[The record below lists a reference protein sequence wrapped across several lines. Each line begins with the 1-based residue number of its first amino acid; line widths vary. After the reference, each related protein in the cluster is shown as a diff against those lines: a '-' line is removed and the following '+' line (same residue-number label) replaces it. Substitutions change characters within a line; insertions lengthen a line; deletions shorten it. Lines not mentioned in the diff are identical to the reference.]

1 MTCENATRVGVD
13 DEDGMI
19 AGVKKNG
26 VCRFWAN
33 AVDPEELFA
42 KLGGGCGEHGLE
54 GIAVLLLKELDEGF
68 ELARFLAEITGGAN
82 ETGQAKNGN
91 FCKGGG
97 SEQFRGAEMGDGARG
112 VYPGGVLDE
121 DGTNDDFEGGPGG
134 PPALLAVSAEQGII
148 ILVQDGKGLEGDC
161 GATPAIARGASSL
174 GAGRE

>member
-1 MTCENATRVGVD
+1 MTYENAARVGVD

-26 VCRFWAN
+26 VCRFWAD

-42 KLGGGCGEHGLE
+42 KLGGGRGEHGLE

-68 ELARFLAEITGGAN
+68 EPARFLAEITGGAN
-82 ETGQAKNGN
+82 ETGKAKKGN
-91 FCKGGG
+91 SCEGGG
-97 SEQFRGAEMGDGARG
+97 SEEFRSAEIGDGARG
-112 VYPGGVLDE
+112 VHPGGVLDE
-121 DGTNDDFEGGPGG
+121 DGTNDNFEGCPGG
-134 PPALLAVSAEQGII
+134 PPALLAVSAEQGIV

-161 GATPAIARGASSL
+161 GAIPAIARGASSG